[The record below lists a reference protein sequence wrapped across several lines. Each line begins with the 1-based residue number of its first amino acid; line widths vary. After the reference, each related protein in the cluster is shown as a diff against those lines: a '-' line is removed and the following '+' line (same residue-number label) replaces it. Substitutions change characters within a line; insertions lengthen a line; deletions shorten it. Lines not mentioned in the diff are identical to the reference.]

1 MPRNAAV
8 CSSPRSLWS
17 LNENQ
22 GHASTQTEGTIPTL
36 CIVLL
41 RLPEKICP
49 CRGLGA
55 NSSTALLSSAARC
68 WMGYTAWLPPAAPL
82 QTSHFQEPRKKKKK
96 ILKRRNVIK
105 NKLKSPTCNKAGT
118 CPRLQKCLTHDTDFT
133 DTLQIRYIAFIGKK
147 ERYICTI

>member
-8 CSSPRSLWS
+8 CSSPRSLLS

-22 GHASTQTEGTIPTL
+22 GYASTQTQGIVPTL

-41 RLPEKICP
+41 CLLEMCP

-68 WMGYTAWLPPAAPL
+68 WMGYTAWLPPATPL
-82 QTSHFQEPRKKKKK
+82 QTSHFQEPRKK

-118 CPRLQKCLTHDTDFT
+118 CPRLLKCLTHDTDFT

-147 ERYICTI
+147 RKGIFALFKAG